1 MERLES
7 APHAGVVTALED
19 GVAVVRFQRSAMCSH
34 CGGCLAIGEKELET
48 RVPNTLAAKIGDRV
62 EVSMAGR
69 RVLEASVLAYVVPL
83 AFLLLGI
90 WLGSYLSD
98 VFALLFGVA
107 GCGIAFFVLRRL
119 EKRKGFTKK
128 FKPRMTGI
136 LLCEPDD
143 EPRTES

>member
-7 APHAGVVTALED
+7 APHAGVVTAVEN
-19 GVAVVRFQRSAMCSH
+19 GVATVRFQRSAMCSH

-48 RVPNTLAAKIGDRV
+48 RVPNTLHAKVGDRV

-69 RVLEASVLAYVVPL
+69 RVLEASAIAYVVPL
-83 AFLLLGI
+83 LFLLLGI

-107 GCGIAFFVLRRL
+107 GCALAFLVLRRL
-119 EKRKGFTKK
+119 EKRKGFTQK
-128 FKPRMTGI
+128 FRPRMTGI
-136 LLCEPDD
+136 LQGETH
-143 EPRTES
+143 EEA